1 MCVFTKKC
9 NYYLYQIQQ
18 VLGISGIATKTYA
31 YHGSDTQMDMV
42 IERADGIVNLCE
54 MKYTGSAY
62 NLTKSEADKIQNR
75 IDQLVNLIR
84 PKGINVVLITSKSA
98 QHNDYY
104 NQLINNNITI
114 NDLFVL

>member
-1 MCVFTKKC
+1 
-9 NYYLYQIQQ
+9 
-18 VLGISGIATKTYA
+18 
-31 YHGSDTQMDMV
+31 
-42 IERADGIVNLCE
+42 